1 MSEKCEIVR
10 DLLHMYIDDL
20 TSKESNEFINKHLLT
35 CPECTDYYNNL
46 KEAIP
51 ELNKNEKAPS
61 ENTENNLMKKI
72 RRKILGGASGLM
84 IFFLTSGI
92 ILGVFGDAIFQEGN
106 PVPIVKSIIKLESTD
121 VDYVQFSEMPVKY
134 ISKSNIDREDI
145 IKKFMK
151 KKNWMYKEQLG
162 NAYFF
167 IKDGEEISVSTRQ
180 FTRKYFTWEVP
191 ADSTLEDR

>member
-10 DLLHMYIDDL
+10 DLLPMYIDDL

-35 CPECTDYYNNL
+35 CSECTDYYNNL
-46 KEAIP
+46 KESIP
-51 ELNKNEKAPS
+51 ELNKNEIFPP

-72 RRKILGGASGLM
+72 RRKILGGASALM
-84 IFFLTSGI
+84 IFFLTLGI
-92 ILGVFGDAIFQEGN
+92 ILGVLGDAIFQEGN

-121 VDYVQFSEMPVKY
+121 VDYVKFSEMPVKY
-134 ISKSNIDREDI
+134 ISKSNIDREDM
-145 IKKFMK
+145 IKKFME
-151 KKNWMYKEQLG
+151 KKNWIYKEQLG
-162 NAYFF
+162 NSYFF
-167 IKDGEEISVSTRQ
+167 IKDGEEISISTRQ

>member
-72 RRKILGGASGLM
+72 RKKILGGASALM

-92 ILGVFGDAIFQEGN
+92 ILGVFGDAILQEGN

-162 NAYFF
+162 NSYFF